1 MHAGRPTKY
10 SIETEEKIC
19 NALRAGNT
27 QKVSALYAGID
38 ETTFYR
44 WMQNYASF
52 ASAIKKA
59 EADAEV
65 SAVAIIKKAM
75 PETWQAAAWWLE
87 RRKPDD
93 YGRNLALRA
102 DKEVARIIAELFA
115 ENAGDGIGAAPL
127 GIES

>member
-1 MHAGRPTKY
+1 MPRPTKY
-10 SIETEEKIC
+10 NADIEKKIC
-19 NALRAGNT
+19 DALRAGNT
-27 QKVSALYAGID
+27 RKASYEYAGID
-38 ETTFYR
+38 DATFFR
-44 WMQNYASF
+44 WMLSNASF

-115 ENAGDGIGAAPL
+115 ENAGDGLGEAPI